1 MGKSLGEIYAELSL
15 KTDKLHDGIK
25 KSNREIAKL
34 EQDIDKAVE
43 NINAKLVAIGTSLS
57 IGVTAPLTL
66 LGKAALDTFTSFE
79 QSMRNTFSVMSASSA
94 EMEALRQKAEEMG
107 ATTRFSASQ
116 AADALY
122 SLGSA
127 GQTAAQAMNS
137 LDGVLQLAGATGSDL
152 AFTSSTIA
160 STLSQFNLSAEKSG
174 HIADVFS
181 TAIGKSQANMTK
193 LSYSMKYVG
202 PVAAG
207 LGVSLETSTAALMRL
222 YNTGF
227 GGEQAGTILRSGLQK
242 LASGTEDVKKKLQ
255 ELGISYDEVNPKTN
269 NLADILQRLKDAN
282 IDVAKSSD
290 LFGEAAAAGM
300 QALIEGGGDALR
312 TMDGLLQASDGAAK
326 KMQDIQ
332 NASFA
337 NTKAEL
343 ASAFEAVQI
352 TLTSNVIPAVDA
364 VAKGITKVLQFV
376 NELPVCLQTT
386 GTAFAALAAAA
397 GPLLLVAVGI
407 KKIKSE
413 MVQLNLV
420 MQANPVLA
428 WGAAIAAAGAVAM
441 GIIAQIKKAHEDYY
455 RFSQQM
461 VKSAQ
466 SFHERAVAEGNKGR
480 SINELVDKYDSLK
493 GKIHDSKEAQE
504 EYNGV
509 VRQLSQLLPDLTVEI
524 DENGNA
530 LIRNAENAREAARMH
545 LERENLLN
553 KRALLDA
560 KAAESRSKEI
570 LAKHTEEDEKAAEQL
585 YKRTINEQQKL
596 FDTIQQIIVK
606 KKEIAAAYQAGNKS
620 LAKELQQHLDREY
633 EEFLGNGKTRDVEV
647 AAQAFYDRATKN
659 VEKYGEAYNK
669 LVEKRSEAIE
679 QLKKISELEEKIING
694 DRALS
699 ELDNPHEKKK
709 KSYQEEL
716 AQLEKNW
723 EAEKKNIAERKR
735 YAEKMGEKFSA
746 PAEKIKYLQAE
757 LKKLFD
763 IKPEDIDKTF
773 TIDSKEL
780 QKYFALIEEYNKQ
793 LEKGKESATR
803 PKEKDN
809 SYQAQ
814 IEELDTFYKEK
825 IAKAKE
831 YGQSSLAV
839 EKEYRQKRLALIEQF
854 IKEEDKKKG
863 AGKGI
868 GVETKEA
875 AKDDKGSGVTLGDE
889 LTKTKLMSDA
899 FGRYQVQ
906 QKELQEELKKTQEE
920 IIATQDKI
928 AKTKALLEA
937 AEKNGESGTEIKTLN
952 QDLQAMQAYFQQ
964 LEEKAQNIRVEIN
977 EAELSFSQIKS
988 GLIDI
993 EKIGKSELQIQLI
1006 NIEEERKRLLK
1017 IIEESRRAKIAAAK
1031 DNAEEIARI
1040 EADAEKQK
1048 DKVNKDAD
1056 RQAQNANAAA
1066 ANKYVQG
1073 GIAIAKTLTKVV
1085 ADSIEQGGIDGFA
1098 AMQASA
1104 DILNQIGDMVG
1115 DPVAQAVIKSV
1126 TAAIEITGMI
1136 LKAVNA
1142 VSIKAFNEEINT
1154 IVENSKET
1162 AEEAADKIIDNIEK
1176 EITEKAKSPMLEA
1189 AKSIMGAITGGFQS
1203 GDFSDFS
1210 NTVDEIIKKL
1220 VIEKMIMFSGLS
1232 TGIQKLV
1239 DDMFSGFKGSGE
1251 QQRNILE
1258 EQNQKLAAEKEASEK
1273 EFIAYQ
1279 KLLEK
1284 KKYLQEQE
1292 QRWWGSLLGEHARDK
1307 GYTYWTNKDFAKAYA
1322 DIDRELAK
1330 LEGSKTKYEK
1340 AVAAIEEIKNK
1351 KEQLEE
1357 DIREGRI
1364 SEIGI
1369 NPSQIK
1375 GFNKEEL
1382 DQMIKEFG
1390 EPMKEM
1396 LKELGFDVGNDFKKS
1411 LSDGMSSALTSSLG
1425 EAAYNADWGAFK
1437 KSFAAEMKKAIIQA
1451 ALENAGIKKK
1461 VEEII
1466 SKIMED
1472 GKITEDEITGAIN
1485 GLKDYHDQLEETMA
1499 GLAKITKTLEGGVE
1513 IKTKASGSIIQ
1524 QLSGSDRDVLLE
1536 AIRTGFKAI
1545 NQVIDLKE
1553 TTIQH
1558 LTATQII
1565 INSVTYNSY
1574 NSTIYITATEQTDIR
1589 ALLAELVKEALA
1601 G

>member
-1 MGKSLGEIYAELSL
+1 MGKSLGEIYAELAL

-43 NINAKLVAIGTSLS
+43 SINAKLAAIGTSLS

-79 QSMRNTFSVMSASSA
+79 QSMQNTFSVMSATGS
-94 EMEALRQKAEEMG
+94 EMEALRKKAEDMG

-127 GQTAAQAMNS
+127 GQSAAQAMNS

-269 NLADILQRLKDAN
+269 NLADIIERLKDAN

-300 QALIEGGGDALR
+300 QALIEGGGDAIR

-352 TLTSNVIPAVDA
+352 TLTSNVIPAVDTF
-364 VAKGITKVLQFV
+364 AKGITRVLQFV
-376 NELPVCLQTT
+376 NELPVVVQTT

-407 KKIKSE
+407 KKIKHE
-413 MVQLNLV
+413 MAQLNLV
-420 MQANPVLA
+420 MTANPVLA
-428 WGAAIAAAGAVAM
+428 WGAAIAAAGAIAL
-441 GIIAQIKKAHEDYY
+441 GIIAQVKKAHEDYY

-466 SFHERAVAEGNKGR
+466 SFHEKALAEGNKGR

-509 VRQLSQLLPDLTVEI
+509 VQQLAQLLPDLTVEI
-524 DENGNA
+524 DENGSA
-530 LIRNAENAREAARMH
+530 LIRNAENAREAAKRH

-570 LAKHTEEDEKAAEQL
+570 LSKHTEEDEKAAEQL

-606 KKEIAAAYQAGNKS
+606 KKEIAAAYQEGNKS
-620 LAKELQQHLDREY
+620 LAKELQQKLDSEY
-633 EEFLGNGKTRDVEV
+633 KEFLGTEKTRDVE
-647 AAQAFYDRATKN
+647 AAVQALYDSATKR

-669 LVEKRSEAIE
+669 LVEKRSDAIE
-679 QLKKISELEEKIING
+679 QLKQIVVLEEKIKNG
-694 DRALS
+694 ESALS
-699 ELDNPHEKKK
+699 DLDNPHEKKK

-780 QKYFALIEEYNKQ
+780 QKYFALIEEYNRQ
-793 LEKGKESATR
+793 LEKDKGGHKG

-814 IEELDTFYKEK
+814 IEQLDSFYKEK
-825 IAKAKE
+825 LEKAKE
-831 YGQSSLAV
+831 YGQSSLAI
-839 EKEYRQKRLALIEQF
+839 EEEYQQKRLALIDGF
-854 IKEEDKKKG
+854 IKEEDKKRG
-863 AGKGI
+863 AGKGAL
-868 GVETKEA
+868 VETKEA
-875 AKDDKGSGVTLGDE
+875 TKDSKGSGVTLADE
-889 LTKTKLMSDA
+889 LTKTKLISDA
-899 FGRYQVQ
+899 FSRYQMR
-906 QKELQEELKKTQEE
+906 QKNLQEELKKTQKE
-920 IIATQDKI
+920 IE
-928 AKTKALLEA
+928 KTKALLEGQKGA
-937 AEKNGESGTEIKTLN
+937 ASSEEAAQAKQYLKELQEEANKLELELGTSKYSL
-952 QDLQAMQAYFQQ
+952 
-964 LEEKAQNIRVEIN
+964 
-977 EAELSFSQIKS
+977 SQIDDM
-988 GLIDI
+988 L
-993 EKIGKSELQIQLI
+993 EKLDNAGKSDFRLRLI
-1006 NIEEERKRLLK
+1006 NIEDERKRSYEVLEQARRDGKIKDDDELK
-1017 IIEESRRAKIAAAK
+1017 RYKAL
-1031 DNAEEIARI
+1031 
-1040 EADAEKQK
+1040 ADKKA
-1048 DKVNKDAD
+1048 V
-1056 RQAQNANAAA
+1056 
-1066 ANKYVQG
+1066 
-1073 GIAIAKTLTKVV
+1073 IAKTSVALALINGTLDV
-1085 ADSIEQGGIDGFA
+1085 ADSITRIITQSIEKGATDSISIIRGINDTAGAIGSSIPNPIVQGIFK
-1098 AMQASA
+1098 
-1104 DILNQIGDMVG
+1104 
-1115 DPVAQAVIKSV
+1115 AVHTTISV
-1126 TAAIEITGMI
+1126 TTAIAEAQNRGIE
-1136 LKAVNA
+1136 ARQ
-1142 VSIKAFNEEINT
+1142 
-1154 IVENSKET
+1154 KER
-1162 AEEAADKIIDNIEK
+1162 
-1176 EITEKAKSPMLEA
+1176 
-1189 AKSIMGAITGGFQS
+1189 Q
-1203 GDFSDFS
+1203 
-1210 NTVDEIIKKL
+1210 
-1220 VIEKMIMFSGLS
+1220 
-1232 TGIQKLV
+1232 QK
-1239 DDMFSGFKGSGE
+1239 
-1251 QQRNILE
+1251 
-1258 EQNQKLAAEKEASEK
+1258 
-1273 EFIAYQ
+1273 Y
-1279 KLLEK
+1279 
-1284 KKYLQEQE
+1284 EQE
-1292 QRWWGSLLGEHARDK
+1292 QKAYFDRVNQRVGGLLADIAKKMSGVGKTSVNWKNALDVSGLEREKRKIDDFYKNLEKAETSETITERKTRLKSRGDSTSKGWRVVAGLFSAGLSEIYYNKKYEEEYYEERALKLSEVLEKFHEAKEQGRLAEADRLEKIIKDTVKAEAEKKGIDVDALDGIANYVQGLEASLANYIKTRDFGAFKRELRKALYDALIQKAVFNSALKKVQENLNLLEQGKITQQQFDQSMEQMAKEAAEHADRMAAKFGIQVDK
-1307 GYTYWTNKDFAKAYA
+1307 DNIA
-1322 DIDRELAK
+1322 
-1330 LEGSKTKYEK
+1330 
-1340 AVAAIEEIKNK
+1340 
-1351 KEQLEE
+1351 EQW
-1357 DIREGRI
+1357 RQ
-1364 SEIGI
+1364 IG
-1369 NPSQIK
+1369 
-1375 GFNKEEL
+1375 ET
-1382 DQMIKEFG
+1382 
-1390 EPMKEM
+1390 
-1396 LKELGFDVGNDFKKS
+1396 
-1411 LSDGMSSALTSSLG
+1411 MSSALTSALG
-1425 EAAYNADWGAFK
+1425 DAAYNADWGSFK
-1437 KSFAAEMKKAIIQA
+1437 KSFASEMKKAIIQSA
-1451 ALENAGIKKK
+1451 IESAGIKKK
-1461 VEEII
+1461 IDAII
-1466 SKIMED
+1466 SRIMED
-1472 GKITEDEITGAIN
+1472 GKITTDEVTGTIN
-1485 GLKDYHDQLEETMA
+1485 RLKSLYDTIEGSMA
-1499 GLAKITKTLEGGVE
+1499 ELSKVTRALEGGVE
-1513 IKTKASGSIIQ
+1513 VKAKTSGSIIQ
-1524 QLSGSDRDVLLE
+1524 QLSGADRDVLLE
-1536 AIRTGFKAI
+1536 AIKNGFSTI
-1545 NQVIDLKE
+1545 NQSIDLKDA
-1553 TTIQH
+1553 TIQH
-1558 LTATQII
+1558 LAATQII
-1565 INSVTYNSY
+1565 INAVTFHSY
-1574 NSTIYITATEQTDIR
+1574 NGTVNIYADKTISLQ
-1589 ALLAELVKEALA
+1589 ELVSEITKEVLNR

>member
-1 MGKSLGEIYAELSL
+1 MGNSLGEIYAELSL
-15 KTDKLHDGIK
+15 KTDKLQEGIQ
-25 KSNREIAKL
+25 KSNRALAKL
-34 EQDIDKAVE
+34 EKDIDNTVE
-43 NINAKLVAIGTSLS
+43 SINAKLETIGKYLS
-57 IGVTAPLTL
+57 VGVTAPLTL

-127 GQTAAQAMNS
+127 GQSATQAINS

-160 STLSQFNLSAEKSG
+160 STLSQFNLTAEKSA

-181 TAIGKSQANMTK
+181 LAISKSQANMTK

-227 GGEQAGTILRSGLQK
+227 GGEQAGTILRAGLQK
-242 LASGTEDVKKKLQ
+242 LASGTEEVKKKLQ
-255 ELGISYDEVNPKTN
+255 ELGLSYDEVNPKTN

-376 NELPVCLQTT
+376 NELPVSLQTT
-386 GTAFAALAAAA
+386 GTAFATLAAAT

-407 KKIKSE
+407 KKIQAE

-420 MQANPVLA
+420 MSANPIIA
-428 WGAAIAAAGAVAM
+428 WGAAIAAAGAIAL
-441 GIIAQIKKAHEDYY
+441 GIIAQVKKAHEDAM
-455 RFSQQM
+455 RNAERQLEQ
-461 VKSAQ
+461 AQ
-466 SFHERAVAEGNKGR
+466 ALASDALQSGDKGR
-480 SINELVDKYDSLK
+480 NIQELLGKYDSLK
-493 GKIHDSKEAQE
+493 GKIHDSKEAQSQFNSVIE
-504 EYNGV
+504 
-509 VRQLSQLLPDLTVEI
+509 QLSQVVP
-524 DENGNA
+524 GAQGA
-530 LIRNAENAREAARMH
+530 LQAQGESLEQFVIKARNAAREA
-545 LERENLLN
+545 LELEKTKNERALILS
-553 KRALLDA
+553 KRATDEAQKYVSEHESKLEHSFKTYSQDLYRTNKYEHILEQFKTA
-560 KAAESRSKEI
+560 QLQGEKEQQAAITALKEI
-570 LAKHTEEDEKAAEQL
+570 EHFIKKDAGDGFSFASFSDAFASLQALIQWNTKKLSKDEKALQ
-585 YKRTINEQQKL
+585 EQQRLLDEQKAIL
-596 FDTIQQIIVK
+596 TESKDLQLKIETGDAALKQLNSAIPQK
-606 KKEIAAAYQAGNKS
+606 KKHDEELAR
-620 LAKELQQHLDREY
+620 LAKE
-633 EEFLGNGKTRDVEV
+633 
-647 AAQAFYDRATKN
+647 
-659 VEKYGEAYNK
+659 
-669 LVEKRSEAIE
+669 
-679 QLKKISELEEKIING
+679 
-694 DRALS
+694 
-699 ELDNPHEKKK
+699 
-709 KSYQEEL
+709 
-716 AQLEKNW
+716 W
-723 EAEKKNIAERKR
+723 EAEKKIIDEKNR
-735 YAEKMGEKFSA
+735 YAQKMGESFSVPQERIKF
-746 PAEKIKYLQAE
+746 LQAKLKE
-757 LKKLFD
+757 LIA
-763 IKPEDIDKTF
+763 IKPEDIDTIF
-773 TIDSKEL
+773 TLDSKGL
-780 QKYFALIEEYNKQ
+780 QAYFDTIAQEQAK
-793 LEKGKESATR
+793 LEKGKGTKKTSN
-803 PKEKDN
+803 KEKDT

-814 IEELDTFYKEK
+814 IAEVDKFYQEK
-825 IAKAKE
+825 LAKAKE

-937 AEKNGESGTEIKTLN
+937 AEKNGKSGIEIEALN

-1284 KKYLQEQE
+1284 KRYLQEQE
-1292 QRWWGSLLGEHARDK
+1292 QGWWGSLLGEHARDK
-1307 GYTYWTNKDFAKAYA
+1307 GYTYWTDKDFAKAYA

-1369 NPSQIK
+1369 DPSQIK

-1425 EAAYNADWGAFK
+1425 EAAYNADWGSFK
-1437 KSFAAEMKKAIIQA
+1437 KSFASEMKKAIIQA

-1499 GLAKITKTLEGGVE
+1499 GLAKITKTLESGVE